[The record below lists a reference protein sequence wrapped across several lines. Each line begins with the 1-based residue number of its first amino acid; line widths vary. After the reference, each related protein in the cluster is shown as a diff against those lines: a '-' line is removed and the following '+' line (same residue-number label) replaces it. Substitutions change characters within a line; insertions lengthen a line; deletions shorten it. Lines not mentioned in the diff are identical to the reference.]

1 LNEWSVEENRKKLN
15 LFGNLEI
22 LVTAVVNR
30 KVPSLT
36 LTSRRN
42 TSQILAISWEI
53 NLMLSKLILYN
64 LCYSLIRIE
73 IDGNHNNVKINRHK
87 NIL

>member
-1 LNEWSVEENRKKLN
+1 MNEWSVEENRKKLN